1 MNSCAYLY
9 RYIMALDTW
18 NPNSLMTETSNL
30 GNYIDHYEEKVTNK
44 TSLKVLNSEG
54 AVTPDS
60 QNKNYNSKRNCCY
73 S

>member
-1 MNSCAYLY
+1 MNTCADFF

-18 NPNSLMTETSNL
+18 NPNFRMTETSNL
-30 GNYIDHYEEKVTNK
+30 DNYIDHYEEKLTNQ

-54 AVTPDS
+54 AIAPDS
-60 QNKNYNSKRNCCY
+60 HNKTYNSKRNCCY

>member
-1 MNSCAYLY
+1 
-9 RYIMALDTW
+9 MALDTW
-18 NPNSLMTETSNL
+18 NPNFQMTETSNL
-30 GNYIDHYEEKVTNK
+30 GNYIDHYEEKVTNQ

-54 AVTPDS
+54 TVTPDS